1 MTDNSVWPIDF
12 VWLFLFKYYKKNVKQ
27 TYTILFGKN
36 GCINT
41 EILSGKYYGTILRS
55 SLQGVGVCNTVDN
68 L

>member
-36 GCINT
+36 GCIDT
-41 EILSGKYYGTILRS
+41 EILSGKDH
-55 SLQGVGVCNTVDN
+55 V
-68 L
+68 